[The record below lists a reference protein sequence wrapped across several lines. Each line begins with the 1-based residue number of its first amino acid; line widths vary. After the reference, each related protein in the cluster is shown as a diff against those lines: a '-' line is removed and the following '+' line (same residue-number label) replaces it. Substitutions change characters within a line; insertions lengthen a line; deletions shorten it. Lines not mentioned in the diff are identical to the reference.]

1 MRLLLIILSIFSIG
15 RTNAQP
21 RNFLDTIRFSKAKPT
36 LFYTVASWCKENL
49 KDYEEIRDT
58 MIKYRDSYSLILLL
72 DTVKTAKFNYSL
84 LIDNLKSDQYVVLT
98 DVYPKRF
105 VALNENKKFTK
116 QINEHFHLQ
125 LYRLG
130 PASLLMIKDKKA
142 ISVLFENRA
151 QFIADEMGR
160 QD

>member
-21 RNFLDTIRFSKAKPT
+21 RNFLDTIRCSKAKPT

-84 LIDNLKSDQYVVLT
+84 LIDNLKPDQYVVLT

-116 QINEHFHLQ
+116 
-125 LYRLG
+125 
-130 PASLLMIKDKKA
+130 
-142 ISVLFENRA
+142 
-151 QFIADEMGR
+151 
-160 QD
+160 